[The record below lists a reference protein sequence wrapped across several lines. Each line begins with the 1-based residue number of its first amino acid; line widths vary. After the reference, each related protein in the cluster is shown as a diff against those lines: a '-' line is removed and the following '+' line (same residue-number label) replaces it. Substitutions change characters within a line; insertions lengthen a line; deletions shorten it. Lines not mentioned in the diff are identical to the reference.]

1 MPSEGK
7 EQESESKERE
17 PASDSELIN
26 SVKSF
31 FYEND
36 DFAEIFEVFAEEN
49 CDTIDLDEAENKL
62 EYTELHEEFVALF
75 EKQLE
80 GFIEQQGRT
89 VMEFFRIL
97 KESQEKDCDSDESI
111 FGQIMLATCD
121 FDVFMVMM
129 QETKRRKDK
138 RASRK

>member
-97 KESQEKDCDSDESI
+97 KESQEKDFDSDESI